1 MAFLL
6 LKGIPS
12 LAGHNQAP
20 QADPDDFVDRLNY
33 RYTVIL
39 LNVFSAIVTNRQFS
53 SKQIQCW
60 VPAMFTSG
68 YEDYTNHICY
78 ITNTYYV
85 NQTQKIPGTRAER
98 QSLQLLYY
106 QWIPFILCFLSILFY
121 IPNLFWQ
128 SLMSRSGLDL
138 KDIIEAGKSYKSI
151 DRMDKRRK
159 IMNYIIASIDEFI
172 DDPRRGRENRHIS
185 LLKRIQAIF
194 CCMYGKFQ
202 GNYFMMVYLL
212 MKILYVLNSIGQ
224 LALLNEMLGIKYY
237 RYGLELLQKL
247 ILLIQNQPLQQSYRQ
262 QGGLSKYFP
271 KVTLC
276 DFEVREPNHLY
287 NSHRY
292 TVECVLPNNLL
303 FEQLFTF
310 LFFWYTMIVILNIIS
325 LFTWS
330 YSFIR
335 PIRIKYVT
343 TRLKLILIR
352 HLRKS
357 IMNTNEHSQE
367 QQQESQPQ
375 PQLQQRQSTVADDSL
390 LHRDDSHLDFANN
403 YLKCDGIFVL
413 RLLETNTSDFVVT
426 HVIEELFYSYER
438 KASQPVVLDGLAK
451 MMSTLGPDQGLLSLG
466 KLLFL
471 PVMSD
476 PKMAATFAKATTIT
490 ATTTTTTTNS
500 NMLLPS
506 LTTTTTDDPLR
517 NAPKLLAPPAPTRR
531 RILTN
536 EKRSPTGSITE
547 QIETVQRTSSLTT
560 IETKPSVDEVTEIL
574 RERRQRLK
582 RRK

>member
-12 LAGHNQAP
+12 LAGQNQAP

-85 NQTQKIPGTRAER
+85 NQTQKIPSTRTER

-121 IPNLFWQ
+121 IPNLIWQ
-128 SLMSRSGLDL
+128 SLMTRSGLDL

-159 IMNYIIASIDEFI
+159 IMDYIIASIDEFI
-172 DDPRRGRENRHIS
+172 DDPRRGRENRNLSI
-185 LLKRIQAIF
+185 LRRIQAVF

-212 MKILYVLNSIGQ
+212 TKVLYVVNSIGQ
-224 LALLNEMLGIKYY
+224 LTLFNEMLGIKYY
-237 RYGLELLQKL
+237 RYGLELIQKL
-247 ILLIQNQPLQQSYRQ
+247 ILLIQNQPLQQSYHH

-276 DFEVREPNHLY
+276 DFEVREPNHLF

-310 LFFWYTMIVILNIIS
+310 LFFWYTMIFILNLVS

-335 PIRIKYVT
+335 PVRIKYVT

-352 HLRKS
+352 HLRKGLLA
-357 IMNTNEHSQE
+357 NENNASPSQ
-367 QQQESQPQ
+367 QIISN
-375 PQLQQRQSTVADDSL
+375 DSL
-390 LHRDDSHLDFANN
+390 LHRDESHADFARN

-426 HVIEELFYSYER
+426 HVIEELFYSYEK

-476 PKMAATFAKATTIT
+476 PKIAASFGGAFNIT
-490 ATTTTTTTNS
+490 DN
-500 NMLLPS
+500 NNKMLLPS
-506 LTTTTTDDPLR
+506 LTTTTDDPLR
-517 NAPKLLAPPAPTRR
+517 NAPKLLVPPTPTRR
-531 RILTN
+531 RSSTATLSSQ
-536 EKRSPTGSITE
+536 RSLTGSITE
-547 QIETVQRTSSLTT
+547 QADTTRRTSFLS
-560 IETKPSVDEVTEIL
+560 ESSAAAKPSVNEITEIL
-574 RERRQRLK
+574 RERRQKIK
-582 RRK
+582 RKKR

>member
-12 LAGHNQAP
+12 LAGQGTTQN
-20 QADPDDFVDRLNY
+20 ADPDDFVDRLNY
-33 RYTVIL
+33 RYTVII

-60 VPAMFTSG
+60 VPAIFTSG

-78 ITNTYYV
+78 IQNTYYV
-85 NQTQKIPGTRAER
+85 NQTQKIPKTLNER
-98 QSLQLLYY
+98 TSRELLYY

-121 IPNLFWQ
+121 IPNLIWQ
-128 SLMSRSGLDL
+128 SLMVRSGIDL

-151 DRMDKRRK
+151 DRMDKRKK

-172 DDPRRGRENRHIS
+172 DDPRRGRENRNLS
-185 LLKRIQAIF
+185 LSKKILAVF

-212 MKILYVLNSIGQ
+212 TKTLYVINSIGQ
-224 LALLNEMLGIKYY
+224 LSLLNEMLGIRYY
-237 RYGLELLQKL
+237 KYGLELLQKL
-247 ILLIQNQPLQQSYRQ
+247 ILIAKNQPTQESYRLQ
-262 QGGLSKYFP
+262 SGLSKYFP

-276 DFEVREPNHLY
+276 DFSVREPNHLW

-325 LFTWS
+325 LLSWS
-330 YSFIR
+330 YHFIA

-343 TRLKLILIR
+343 TRLKLILTR
-352 HLRKS
+352 YLRKTTITS
-357 IMNTNEHSQE
+357 SVPKIDKN
-367 QQQESQPQ
+367 
-375 PQLQQRQSTVADDSL
+375 SL
-390 LHRDDSHLDFANN
+390 LYHDDSHTDFARN

-413 RLLETNTSDFVVT
+413 RLLETNTSDYVVT
-426 HVIEELFYSYER
+426 HVIEELFYSYEK
-438 KASQPVVLDGLAK
+438 KASQPIVLEGLAK

-476 PKMAATFAKATTIT
+476 PKIAASLQGKSLLQKTII
-490 ATTTTTTTNS
+490 NQDS
-500 NMLLPS
+500 NKLLLPS
-506 LTTTTTDDPLR
+506 LKTDEKTVD
-517 NAPKLLAPPAPTRR
+517 LLKDAPTLL
-531 RILTN
+531 IPPIPM
-536 EKRSPTGSITE
+536 KRHSTITT
-547 QIETVQRTSSLTT
+547 IDPVVAPRTSSTLSTST
-560 IETKPSVDEVTEIL
+560 QLSVYSIENEKPNVDEVTEVL
-574 RERRQRLK
+574 RERRLRIK
-582 RRK
+582 RKKR

>member
-12 LAGHNQAP
+12 LAGQNQAP

-85 NQTQKIPGTRAER
+85 NQTQKIPSTRTER

-121 IPNLFWQ
+121 IPNLVWQ
-128 SLMSRSGLDL
+128 SLMTRSGLDL

-159 IMNYIIASIDEFI
+159 IMDYIIASIDEFI
-172 DDPRRGRENRHIS
+172 DDPRRGRENRNLS
-185 LLKRIQAIF
+185 LIRRIQAVF

-212 MKILYVLNSIGQ
+212 TKFLYVVNSIGQ
-224 LALLNEMLGIKYY
+224 LALFNEMLGIKYY

-247 ILLIQNQPLQQSYRQ
+247 MLLIQNQPLQQSYRQ

-310 LFFWYTMIVILNIIS
+310 LFFWYTMIVILNLIS

-335 PIRIKYVT
+335 PVRIKYVT

-352 HLRKS
+352 NLRKT
-357 IMNTNEHSQE
+357 ILTNEINTN
-367 QQQESQPQ
+367 
-375 PQLQQRQSTVADDSL
+375 RQSQQLISNDSL
-390 LHRDDSHLDFANN
+390 LHRDESHSDFARN

-426 HVIEELFYSYER
+426 HVIEELFHSYEK
-438 KASQPVVLDGLAK
+438 KASQPVVLEGLAK

-476 PKMAATFAKATTIT
+476 PKIAATFGGGF
-490 ATTTTTTTNS
+490 TTTDN
-500 NMLLPS
+500 NNKMLLPS
-506 LTTTTTDDPLR
+506 LTTTTDDPLR
-517 NAPKLLAPPAPTRR
+517 NAPKLLIPPTPTRR
-531 RILTN
+531 RSSIVTTISQ
-536 EKRSPTGSITE
+536 RSPTGSIVE
-547 QIETVQRTSSLTT
+547 QLDAIRRTSLLSLSSPTR
-560 IETKPSVDEVTEIL
+560 PSVDEITEIL
-574 RERRQRLK
+574 RERRQRIK
-582 RRK
+582 RKK

>member
-12 LAGHNQAP
+12 LAGQNQAP

-60 VPAMFTSG
+60 VPALFTSG

-85 NQTQKIPGTRAER
+85 NQTQKIPRTGPER

-121 IPNLFWQ
+121 IPNLIWQ
-128 SLMSRSGLDL
+128 SLMTRSGLDL

-159 IMNYIIASIDEFI
+159 IMDYIIASIDEFI
-172 DDPRRGRENRHIS
+172 DDPRRGRENRNLSI
-185 LLKRIQAIF
+185 LKRIQAVF

-212 MKILYVLNSIGQ
+212 TKVLYVINSIGQ
-224 LALLNEMLGIKYY
+224 LALFNEMLGIKYY
-237 RYGLELLQKL
+237 RYGLELVQKL
-247 ILLIQNQPLQQSYRQ
+247 ILLIQNEPLQQSYRQ

-310 LFFWYTMIVILNIIS
+310 LFFWYTMIVILNLIS

-335 PIRIKYVT
+335 PVRIKYVT

-357 IMNTNEHSQE
+357 LTNTEE
-367 QQQESQPQ
+367 QGRPSET
-375 PQLQQRQSTVADDSL
+375 LNDDSL
-390 LHRDDSHLDFANN
+390 LHRDDSHSDFARN

-426 HVIEELFYSYER
+426 HVIEELFNSYEQ
-438 KASQPVVLDGLAK
+438 KAKQPVVLEGLAK

-476 PKMAATFAKATTIT
+476 PKIAASFGGGFSVTDN
-490 ATTTTTTTNS
+490 TNT
-500 NMLLPS
+500 MLLPS
-506 LTTTTTDDPLR
+506 LAATADDSLQ
-517 NAPKLLAPPAPTRR
+517 NAPKLLVAPTPTRR
-531 RILTN
+531 RSLMTSSGPQ
-536 EKRSPTGSITE
+536 RSPTGSIVE
-547 QIETVQRTSSLTT
+547 QVDTATRSSFLPMPPPPPP
-560 IETKPSVDEVTEIL
+560 TKPSVDEITEIL
-574 RERRQRLK
+574 RERRQKIK
-582 RRK
+582 RKK

>member
-1 MAFLL
+1 M
-6 LKGIPS
+6 
-12 LAGHNQAP
+12 
-20 QADPDDFVDRLNY
+20 
-33 RYTVIL
+33 T
-39 LNVFSAIVTNRQFS
+39 
-53 SKQIQCW
+53 
-60 VPAMFTSG
+60 
-68 YEDYTNHICY
+68 
-78 ITNTYYV
+78 
-85 NQTQKIPGTRAER
+85 
-98 QSLQLLYY
+98 
-106 QWIPFILCFLSILFY
+106 
-121 IPNLFWQ
+121 
-128 SLMSRSGLDL
+128 RSGLDL

-159 IMNYIIASIDEFI
+159 IMDYIIASIDEFI
-172 DDPRRGRENRHIS
+172 DDPRRGRENRNLSI
-185 LLKRIQAIF
+185 LKRIQAVF

-212 MKILYVLNSIGQ
+212 TKVLYVINSIGQ
-224 LALLNEMLGIKYY
+224 LALFNEMLGIKYY
-237 RYGLELLQKL
+237 RYGLELVQKL
-247 ILLIQNQPLQQSYRQ
+247 ILLIQNEPLQQSYRQ

-276 DFEVREPNHLY
+276 DFEVREPNHLH

-310 LFFWYTMIVILNIIS
+310 LFFWYTMIVILNLIS

-335 PIRIKYVT
+335 PVRIKYVT

-357 IMNTNEHSQE
+357 LTNTEEQGRPSQT
-367 QQQESQPQ
+367 
-375 PQLQQRQSTVADDSL
+375 LNDDSL
-390 LHRDDSHLDFANN
+390 LHRDDSHSDFARN

-426 HVIEELFYSYER
+426 HVIEELFNSYEQ
-438 KASQPVVLDGLAK
+438 KAKQPVVLEGLAK

-476 PKMAATFAKATTIT
+476 PKIAASFGGGFSATDN
-490 ATTTTTTTNS
+490 TNT
-500 NMLLPS
+500 MLLPS
-506 LTTTTTDDPLR
+506 LAATADDSLQ
-517 NAPKLLAPPAPTRR
+517 NAPKLLVAPTPTRR
-531 RILTN
+531 RSLMTSSGPQ
-536 EKRSPTGSITE
+536 RSPTGSIVE
-547 QIETVQRTSSLTT
+547 QVDTATRSSFLPMPPPPPP
-560 IETKPSVDEVTEIL
+560 TKPSVDEITEIL
-574 RERRQRLK
+574 RERRQKIK
-582 RRK
+582 RKK

>member
-128 SLMSRSGLDL
+128 SLMSRSGLDV

-212 MKILYVLNSIGQ
+212 TKILYVFNSIGQ

-262 QGGLSKYFP
+262 QSGLSKYFP

-335 PIRIKYVT
+335 SVRIKYVT

-357 IMNTNEHSQE
+357 MITSDEPSQE
-367 QQQESQPQ
+367 QQQ
-375 PQLQQRQSTVADDSL
+375 QQQIIAGDSL

-438 KASQPVVLDGLAK
+438 KASQPVFLDGLAK

-476 PKMAATFAKATTIT
+476 PKMAATFNKGS
-490 ATTTTTTTNS
+490 TTNNS
-500 NMLLPS
+500 KMLLPS
-506 LTTTTTDDPLR
+506 LTTTTTITTDDPLR
-517 NAPKLLAPPAPTRR
+517 NAPKLLVPPAPTRR
-531 RILTN
+531 RISTI
-536 EKRSPTGSITE
+536 EKHSPTSSIPE
-547 QIETVQRTSSLTT
+547 QIDIIQRTSSLSTP
-560 IETKPSVDEVTEIL
+560 ESKPSVDEVTEVL

-582 RRK
+582 QKQ

>member
-1 MAFLL
+1 MFSLL
-6 LKGIPS
+6 G
-12 LAGHNQAP
+12 
-20 QADPDDFVDRLNY
+20 
-33 RYTVIL
+33 
-39 LNVFSAIVTNRQFS
+39 
-53 SKQIQCW
+53 W

-85 NQTQKIPGTRAER
+85 NQTHKIPGTRTER

-106 QWIPFILCFLSILFY
+106 QWIPFILCFLSLLFY
-121 IPNLFWQ
+121 IPNLIWQ
-128 SLMSRSGLDL
+128 SLMTRSGLDL

-151 DRMDKRRK
+151 ERIDKRRK

-172 DDPRRGRENRHIS
+172 DDPRRGRENRNLSIIR
-185 LLKRIQAIF
+185 RIQAVF

-212 MKILYVLNSIGQ
+212 RKILYVINSIGQ
-224 LALLNEMLGIKYY
+224 LALFNEMLGIKYY
-237 RYGLELLQKL
+237 RYGLELIQKL
-247 ILLIQNQPLQQSYRQ
+247 ILLIKNQPLQTSYRQ

-276 DFEVREPNHLY
+276 DFEYVVEKNEKRKDKFCVSFFRVREPNHLY
-287 NSHRY
+287 NAHRY

-310 LFFWYTMIVILNIIS
+310 LFFWYTMIVILNLVS

-330 YSFIR
+330 YSFIGPVR
-335 PIRIKYVT
+335 IRYVT

-357 IMNTNEHSQE
+357 LLPPPTTTAPTTDN
-367 QQQESQPQ
+367 
-375 PQLQQRQSTVADDSL
+375 STRNSVATLHPPIGDDSL
-390 LHRDDSHLDFANN
+390 LHRDESHADFARN

-426 HVIEELFYSYER
+426 HVIEELFYSYEK
-438 KASQPVVLDGLAK
+438 KASQPVVLEGLAK

-476 PKMAATFAKATTIT
+476 PKIAASFGGTFQVTEN
-490 ATTTTTTTNS
+490 TNQ
-500 NMLLPS
+500 MLLPS
-506 LTTTTTDDPLR
+506 LKSATASNESLR
-517 NAPKLLAPPAPTRR
+517 STPKLLVPPTPARR
-531 RILTN
+531 R
-536 EKRSPTGSITE
+536 SVAE
-547 QIETVQRTSSLTT
+547 QP
-560 IETKPSVDEVTEIL
+560 KPNVDEITEIL
-574 RERRQRLK
+574 RERRQK
-582 RRK
+582 IKGKKH

>member
-12 LAGHNQAP
+12 LAGQNQAP

-85 NQTQKIPGTRAER
+85 NQTQKIPSTRTER

-121 IPNLFWQ
+121 IPNLVWQ
-128 SLMSRSGLDL
+128 SLMTRSGLDL

-159 IMNYIIASIDEFI
+159 IMDYIIASIDEFI
-172 DDPRRGRENRHIS
+172 DDPRRGRENRNLS
-185 LLKRIQAIF
+185 LIRRIQAVF

-212 MKILYVLNSIGQ
+212 TKVLYVVNSIGQ
-224 LALLNEMLGIKYY
+224 LALFNEMLGIKYY

-247 ILLIQNQPLQQSYRQ
+247 MLLIQNQPLQQSYRQ

-310 LFFWYTMIVILNIIS
+310 LFFWYTMIVILNLIS

-335 PIRIKYVT
+335 PVRIKYVT

-352 HLRKS
+352 NLRKT
-357 IMNTNEHSQE
+357 ILTNEINTN
-367 QQQESQPQ
+367 
-375 PQLQQRQSTVADDSL
+375 RQSQQLISNDSL
-390 LHRDDSHLDFANN
+390 LHRDESHSDFARN

-426 HVIEELFYSYER
+426 HVIEELFHSYEK
-438 KASQPVVLDGLAK
+438 KASQPVVLEGLAK

-476 PKMAATFAKATTIT
+476 PKIAATFGGGF
-490 ATTTTTTTNS
+490 TTTDN
-500 NMLLPS
+500 NNKMLLPS
-506 LTTTTTDDPLR
+506 LTTTTDDPLR
-517 NAPKLLAPPAPTRR
+517 NAPKLLIPPTPTRR
-531 RILTN
+531 RSSIVTTISQ
-536 EKRSPTGSITE
+536 RSPTGSIVE
-547 QIETVQRTSSLTT
+547 QLDAIRRTSLLSLSSPTR
-560 IETKPSVDEVTEIL
+560 PSVDEITEIL
-574 RERRQRLK
+574 RERRQRIK
-582 RRK
+582 RKK

>member
-12 LAGHNQAP
+12 LAGQNQAP

-85 NQTQKIPGTRAER
+85 NQTQKIPGGRAER

-121 IPNLFWQ
+121 IPNLIWQ
-128 SLMSRSGLDL
+128 SLMTRSGLDL

-172 DDPRRGRENRHIS
+172 DDPRRGRENRNIS
-185 LLKRIQAIF
+185 ILKRIQAVF

-212 MKILYVLNSIGQ
+212 TKILYVINSVGQ
-224 LALLNEMLGIKYY
+224 LALFNEMLGIKYY

-247 ILLIQNQPLQQSYRQ
+247 ILLIQNQSFQQSYKQ

-325 LFTWS
+325 LLTWS

-335 PIRIKYVT
+335 SVRIKYVT

-352 HLRKS
+352 HVRKS
-357 IMNTNEHSQE
+357 VTNTDDSTPD
-367 QQQESQPQ
+367 QQTT
-375 PQLQQRQSTVADDSL
+375 QSLPEDSL
-390 LHRDDSHLDFANN
+390 LYRDDSHLDFARN

-476 PKMAATFAKATTIT
+476 PKMAGALGGGMASMVTTS
-490 ATTTTTTTNS
+490 NS
-500 NMLLPS
+500 GMLLPS
-506 LTTTTTDDPLR
+506 LETTTDDPLR
-517 NAPKLLAPPAPTRR
+517 NAPKLLVPPTPTRR
-531 RILTN
+531 RSSN
-536 EKRSPTGSITE
+536 EGLSPAESVLE
-547 QIETVQRTSSLTT
+547 QIESIRRTSLSKTRPT
-560 IETKPSVDEVTEIL
+560 VDEVTEIL
-574 RERRQRLK
+574 RQRRQRIK
-582 RRK
+582 RKKR

>member
-12 LAGHNQAP
+12 LAGQNQAP

-85 NQTQKIPGTRAER
+85 NQTQKIPSTRTER

-121 IPNLFWQ
+121 IPNLVWQ
-128 SLMSRSGLDL
+128 SLMTRSGLDL

-159 IMNYIIASIDEFI
+159 IMDYIIASIDEFI
-172 DDPRRGRENRHIS
+172 DDPRRGRENRNLS
-185 LLKRIQAIF
+185 LIRRIQAVF

-212 MKILYVLNSIGQ
+212 TKFLYVVNSIGQ
-224 LALLNEMLGIKYY
+224 LALFNEMLGIKYY

-247 ILLIQNQPLQQSYRQ
+247 MLLIQNQPLQQSYRQ

-310 LFFWYTMIVILNIIS
+310 LFFWYTMIVILNLIS

-335 PIRIKYVT
+335 PVRIKYVT

-352 HLRKS
+352 NLRKT
-357 IMNTNEHSQE
+357 ILTNEINTN
-367 QQQESQPQ
+367 
-375 PQLQQRQSTVADDSL
+375 RQSQQLISNDSL
-390 LHRDDSHLDFANN
+390 LHRDDSHSDFARN

-426 HVIEELFYSYER
+426 HVIEELFHSYEK
-438 KASQPVVLDGLAK
+438 KASQPVVLEGLAK

-476 PKMAATFAKATTIT
+476 PKIAATFGGGF
-490 ATTTTTTTNS
+490 TTTDN
-500 NMLLPS
+500 NNKMLLPS
-506 LTTTTTDDPLR
+506 LTTTTDDPLR
-517 NAPKLLAPPAPTRR
+517 NAPKLLIPPTPTRR
-531 RILTN
+531 RSSIVTTISQ
-536 EKRSPTGSITE
+536 RSPTGSIVE
-547 QIETVQRTSSLTT
+547 QLDAIRRTSLLSLSSPTR
-560 IETKPSVDEVTEIL
+560 PSVDEITEIL
-574 RERRQRLK
+574 RERRQRIK
-582 RRK
+582 RKK

>member
-12 LAGHNQAP
+12 LAGQNQAP

-85 NQTQKIPGTRAER
+85 NQTQKIPGTHRER
-98 QSLQLLYY
+98 QNLQLLYY

-121 IPNLFWQ
+121 IPNLIWQ
-128 SLMSRSGLDL
+128 SLMTRSGLDL

-151 DRMDKRRK
+151 DRMDKRKK

-172 DDPRRGRENRHIS
+172 DDPRRGRENRNLS
-185 LLKRIQAIF
+185 LIKRVQAVF

-212 MKILYVLNSIGQ
+212 TKILYVVNSIGQ
-224 LALLNEMLGIKYY
+224 LSLLNEMLGIKYY

-310 LFFWYTMIVILNIIS
+310 LFFWYTMIVILNLIS
-325 LFTWS
+325 LLTWS

-335 PIRIKYVT
+335 PVRIKYVT
-343 TRLKLILIR
+343 TRLKLLLIR

-357 IMNTNEHSQE
+357 LNTNDETTS
-367 QQQESQPQ
+367 
-375 PQLQQRQSTVADDSL
+375 STIQDDSL
-390 LHRDDSHLDFANN
+390 LYRDDSHLDFARN

-426 HVIEELFYSYER
+426 HVIEELFNSYEK

-476 PKMAATFAKATTIT
+476 PKMAAGFGL
-490 ATTTTTTTNS
+490 TTTNS

-506 LTTTTTDDPLR
+506 LSTPTDDPLR
-517 NAPKLLAPPAPTRR
+517 HAPKLLVPPTPARR
-531 RILTN
+531 RSSST
-536 EKRSPTGSITE
+536 EKHSSTGSIVE
-547 QIETVQRTSSLTT
+547 QVDQMQRTSLISSAHPV
-560 IETKPSVDEVTEIL
+560 PSVDEVTEIL
-574 RERRQRLK
+574 RERRQRIK
-582 RRK
+582 RKKR

>member
-12 LAGHNQAP
+12 LAGQNQAP

-85 NQTQKIPGTRAER
+85 NQTQKIPGTRIER

-121 IPNLFWQ
+121 IPNLIWQ
-128 SLMSRSGLDL
+128 SLMTRSGLNL

-172 DDPRRGRENRHIS
+172 DDPRRGRENRNIS
-185 LLKRIQAIF
+185 ILKRIQAVF

-202 GNYFMMVYLL
+202 GNYFMMVYILT
-212 MKILYVLNSIGQ
+212 KILYVVNSIGQ
-224 LALLNEMLGIKYY
+224 LALFNEMLGIKYY
-237 RYGLELLQKL
+237 RYGLELIQKL
-247 ILLIQNQPLQQSYRQ
+247 ILLIQNQSINQSYRA

-325 LFTWS
+325 LLTWS

-335 PIRIKYVT
+335 SVRIKYVT

-357 IMNTNEHSQE
+357 ITNSDEPSQD
-367 QQQESQPQ
+367 QQSPPALTEE
-375 PQLQQRQSTVADDSL
+375 SL
-390 LHRDDSHLDFANN
+390 LYRDDAHLDFARN

-476 PKMAATFAKATTIT
+476 PKMASTLGGAMSSLVTQPT
-490 ATTTTTTTNS
+490 S

-506 LTTTTTDDPLR
+506 LPPTTTDDPLR
-517 NAPKLLAPPAPTRR
+517 NAPKILVPPTPTRR
-531 RILTN
+531 RSSN
-536 EKRSPTGSITE
+536 ENYSSSTTSVLQ
-547 QIETVQRTSSLTT
+547 QIESVRKTSLTKP
-560 IETKPSVDEVTEIL
+560 KPSVEEVTEIL
-574 RERRQRLK
+574 RERRQKIK
-582 RRK
+582 RKKR

>member
-12 LAGHNQAP
+12 LAGQNQAP

-39 LNVFSAIVTNRQFS
+39 LNVFSALVTNRQFS

-85 NQTQKIPGTRAER
+85 NQTQKIPSTRAER

-121 IPNLFWQ
+121 IPNLVWQ
-128 SLMSRSGLDL
+128 SLMTRSGLDL

-159 IMNYIIASIDEFI
+159 IMDYIIASIDEFI
-172 DDPRRGRENRHIS
+172 DDPRRGRENRNLS
-185 LLKRIQAIF
+185 LIRRIQAIF

-212 MKILYVLNSIGQ
+212 TKILYVINSIGQ
-224 LALLNEMLGIKYY
+224 LALFNEMLGIKYY

-247 ILLIQNQPLQQSYRQ
+247 MLLIQNQPLQQSYRH

-310 LFFWYTMIVILNIIS
+310 LFFWYTMIVILNLIS

-335 PIRIKYVT
+335 PVRIKYVT

-352 HLRKS
+352 NLRKCL
-357 IMNTNEHSQE
+357 ITNETS
-367 QQQESQPQ
+367 P
-375 PQLQQRQSTVADDSL
+375 RQSQQLIHDDSL
-390 LHRDDSHLDFANN
+390 LHRDESHSDFARN
-403 YLKCDGIFVL
+403 YLKCDGTFVL

-426 HVIEELFYSYER
+426 HVIEELFYSYEK
-438 KASQPVVLDGLAK
+438 KASQPVALEGLAK

-476 PKMAATFAKATTIT
+476 PKIAATFGGSFMTTD
-490 ATTTTTTTNS
+490 N
-500 NMLLPS
+500 NKMLLPS
-506 LTTTTTDDPLR
+506 LTTTTTTKTTTIDESLR
-517 NAPKLLAPPAPTRR
+517 NVPKLLVPPTPTRR
-531 RILTN
+531 RSSIVSTISQ
-536 EKRSPTGSITE
+536 RSPSGSIVE
-547 QIETVQRTSSLTT
+547 QLDAARRVSFLSTSSQSRPT
-560 IETKPSVDEVTEIL
+560 VDEITEIL
-574 RERRQRLK
+574 KERRQKMK
-582 RRK
+582 RKKR

>member
-12 LAGHNQAP
+12 LAGQNQAP

-85 NQTQKIPGTRAER
+85 NQTQKIPSTRTER

-121 IPNLFWQ
+121 IPNLVWQ
-128 SLMSRSGLDL
+128 SLMTRSGLDL

-159 IMNYIIASIDEFI
+159 IMDYIIASIDEFI
-172 DDPRRGRENRHIS
+172 DDPRRGRENRNLS
-185 LLKRIQAIF
+185 LIRRIQAVF

-212 MKILYVLNSIGQ
+212 TKVLYVVNSIGQ
-224 LALLNEMLGIKYY
+224 LALFNEMLGIKYY

-247 ILLIQNQPLQQSYRQ
+247 MLLIQNQPLQQSYRQ

-310 LFFWYTMIVILNIIS
+310 LFFWYTMIVILNLIS

-335 PIRIKYVT
+335 PVRIKYVT

-352 HLRKS
+352 NLRKT
-357 IMNTNEHSQE
+357 ILTNEINTN
-367 QQQESQPQ
+367 
-375 PQLQQRQSTVADDSL
+375 RQSQQLISNDSL
-390 LHRDDSHLDFANN
+390 LHRDDSHSDFARN

-426 HVIEELFYSYER
+426 HVIEELFHSYEK
-438 KASQPVVLDGLAK
+438 KASQPVVLEGLAK

-476 PKMAATFAKATTIT
+476 PKIAATFGGGF
-490 ATTTTTTTNS
+490 TTTDN
-500 NMLLPS
+500 NNKMLLPS
-506 LTTTTTDDPLR
+506 LTTTTDDPLR
-517 NAPKLLAPPAPTRR
+517 NAPKLLIPPTPTRR
-531 RILTN
+531 RSSIVTTISQ
-536 EKRSPTGSITE
+536 RSPTGSIVE
-547 QIETVQRTSSLTT
+547 QLDAIRRTSLLSLSSPTR
-560 IETKPSVDEVTEIL
+560 PSVDEITEIL
-574 RERRQRLK
+574 RERRQRIK
-582 RRK
+582 GKK